1 MQLYKSKG
9 QTHFHTHLQALW
21 IFLVKLVVQW
31 QQHGEPPQADLEL
44 TGDSFV
50 QDQLN
55 V

>member
-1 MQLYKSKG
+1 MQLYKSKL
-9 QTHFHTHLQALW
+9 QTQFHTICRLCDFLCQIRSAL
-21 IFLVKLVVQW
+21 
-31 QQHGEPPQADLEL
+31 QQHGEPPEADLEL